1 MACGKRKVIFKEG
14 KEVSLRIMSVSKE
27 SPLTIIPEE
36 VKKAYVPPK
45 AKSLPTERIDR
56 ATSCACKAGDD
67 NPY

>member
-1 MACGKRKVIFKEG
+1 MP
-14 KEVSLRIMSVSKE
+14 VSKE
-27 SPLTIIPEE
+27 SPSAIIPDE
-36 VKKAYVPPK
+36 VKKGEVKEAYVPPK